1 MTDLPGESVVAVIT
15 PTGIAHVGP
24 VQACGHTH
32 TKELPLLKQA
42 PPFIHGFGAHTDT
55 PNQE

>member
-1 MTDLPGESVVAVIT
+1 MVVIT

-32 TKELPLLKQA
+32 AKELPLLKQA
-42 PPFIHGFGAHTDT
+42 PPFIHGYESHADT